1 MEVKLKIQIKTKE
14 LFNFMIYHTY
24 TSFSGYIGLLLS
36 ICAIFGLIATWN
48 WNSINS
54 SYRLVLALTALL
66 FTVIQPITL
75 YLKSKKQ
82 AKLNEAINKPLEYVF
97 NEQEIKVSQGEDS
110 VNYSWDEVIKI
121 KSTKLSIFVYVSK
134 YRAFLLPREDFA
146 EGDIAKLKD
155 LLNRKGTSVRSMSFG
170 KIN

>member
-1 MEVKLKIQIKTKE
+1 MEVKFKTQIETKE
-14 LFNFMIYHTY
+14 MFNFMMYHTY
-24 TSFSGYIGLLLS
+24 SSFSGYIGLLLS

-54 SYRLVLALTALL
+54 SYRVVLVLTALL
-66 FTVIQPITL
+66 FTVVQPVTL
-75 YLKSKKQ
+75 YSKSKKQ
-82 AKLNEAINKPLEYVF
+82 AKLNEAINKPLEYLF
-97 NEQEIKVSQGEDS
+97 NEKEIVVSQGEDS
-110 VNYSWDEVIKI
+110 VNYTWDDVIKV

-134 YRAFLLPREDFA
+134 YRAFLLPRQDFE

-155 LLNRKGTSVRSMSFG
+155 LMNRKGTSIRSMNFG